1 LRTTPT
7 LAGRGGNDTLT
18 GGNGS
23 DTFVFANGDGNDLVT
38 DYAAGVD
45 KFDLTAI
52 SGLNTYPD
60 LEALMTE
67 NNGAVTITFSAG
79 NSIEI
84 HAATGTLDIATLH
97 AHQSDFL
104 L

>member
-1 LRTTPT
+1 M
-7 LAGRGGNDTLT
+7 A
-18 GGNGS
+18 
-23 DTFVFANGDGNDLVT
+23 
-38 DYAAGVD
+38 DYALSVD

-52 SGLNTYPD
+52 SALNTYSD

-67 NNGAVTITFSAG
+67 NNGAVTITFSPG

-84 HAATGTLDIATLH
+84 HAAVSSLDIATLH
-97 AHQSDFL
+97 AHQADFL